1 MASRK
6 IFGYEWEDIQRA
18 LRGGRLSH
26 PVDTSKPISHAPTDD
41 DRKLLVEYGSISA
54 LKSAGFNGIADRL
67 EKWLQSRPA
76 KNPTRRKKKVCAKWK
91 AAKRAGPRNTV
102 KRRARAR
109 NPFHPIVLCI
119 TKAGRTLYYEAKGEK
134 FTSVRR
140 NAKHFKTARHAAL
153 VGRLMLLRHGKA
165 LQPYKM
171 AVVAL

>member
-18 LRGGRLSH
+18 QRGGRLSH

-54 LKSAGFNGIADRL
+54 LKSAGFHGSADRL
-67 EKWLQSRPA
+67 ERSGYG
-76 KNPTRRKKKVCAKWK
+76 KNPRSKAKKKVCAKWK
-91 AAKRAGPRNTV
+91 AAKRAGPRKTV
-102 KRRARAR
+102 KRRARAK
-109 NPFHPIVLCI
+109 NPFHPIVLRI
-119 TKAGRTLYYEAKGEK
+119 TKAGRALYYEAKGEK

-153 VGRLMLLRHGKA
+153 VGRLMLLRYGKA
-165 LQPYKM
+165 LQSYKM